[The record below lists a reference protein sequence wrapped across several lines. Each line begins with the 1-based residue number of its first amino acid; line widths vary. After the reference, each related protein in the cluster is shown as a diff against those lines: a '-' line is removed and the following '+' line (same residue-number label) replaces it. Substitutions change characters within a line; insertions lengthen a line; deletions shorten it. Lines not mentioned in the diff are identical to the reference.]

1 MKKALLLIGL
11 ALFLGGYTN
20 AQENKAF
27 SKKVAEGNTNT
38 PFGRY
43 KIELNSEPVMLE
55 GEAVTSYRI
64 TYEKSPFSVVVL
76 VDKEKKCKNYIVISE
91 GLSIMYTCNGQ
102 FFGVNMIDPKYNK
115 EGYMTDNTKLDKANF
130 FHQKI
135 IVLGKQEEVDA
146 TALIASYY
154 PLLPK

>member
-11 ALFLGGYTN
+11 ALFLGGYAN
-20 AQENKAF
+20 AQGDKAF
-27 SKKVAEGNTNT
+27 SRKVAEGNTNT
-38 PFGRY
+38 PFGKY

-64 TYEKSPFSVVVL
+64 TYEKSPVSVVVL

-91 GLSIMYTCNGQ
+91 SLSIMYTCNGQ
-102 FFGVNMIDPKYNK
+102 FFGVNIIDPKYNK
-115 EGYMTDNTKLDKANF
+115 EGYMTDNKRLDRANF
-130 FHQKI
+130 YHQKL

-154 PLLPK
+154 PFLPK